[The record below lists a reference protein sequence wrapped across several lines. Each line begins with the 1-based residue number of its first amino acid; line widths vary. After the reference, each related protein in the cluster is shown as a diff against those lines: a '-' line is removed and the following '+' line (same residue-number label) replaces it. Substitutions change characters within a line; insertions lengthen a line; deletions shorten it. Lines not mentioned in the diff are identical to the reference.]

1 MGEVKS
7 IEERVADIEKL
18 LGHVQAHIV
27 DVQDE
32 VHIALRRVNDY
43 QGRVDKDVSDV
54 HQFVSDSVNR
64 FVQTIYK
71 EVRKRFSE
79 EIAKEAFEKMLPET
93 IAKALASKVLV
104 TRPAT
109 REELKSGEGVLA
121 VRQASREELKQN

>member
-1 MGEVKS
+1 
-7 IEERVADIEKL
+7 
-18 LGHVQAHIV
+18 
-27 DVQDE
+27 
-32 VHIALRRVNDY
+32 
-43 QGRVDKDVSDV
+43 
-54 HQFVSDSVNR
+54 
-64 FVQTIYK
+64 VQTIYK